1 MYSLFTARQQAAFL
15 HIHII
20 RAALTSRI
28 TPNDVADW
36 LSRFGAKRRRN
47 DGTDCREIWP
57 RRWFLSPSGWFR
69 PDSSEMREQMR
80 KPRFNLFI
88 FSSKFQFCPTVSR
101 WNTCKADDVPVSL
114 SYTLCSTLI
123 SIFWHA
129 YKLNQLLRFMF
140 LSNPFEFLML
150 GLPSVMAVFFSF
162 FSSSNGLQEFQQ
174 RQQAQEN
181 NVACHKNKKQTKS
194 KQPPLPPTEK
204 HKTANQRRCHNFSH
218 DQQSFVHCRAGPDLL
233 AWLKTWWFT
242 QLINLLNTTGYL
254 ILF

>member
-36 LSRFGAKRRRN
+36 LSRFGAKSRRN

-69 PDSSEMREQMR
+69 LDASEMREQMR

-101 WNTCKADDVPVSL
+101 RNTCKADDVPVSL

-150 GLPSVMAVFFSF
+150 GLPSVMAVFFVF
-162 FSSSNGLQEFQQ
+162 FLLRIASKNFSKDNKRRKITLH
-174 RQQAQEN
+174 
-181 NVACHKNKKQTKS
+181 VTKTKKNKIKAAAFTPNWETQNCKS
-194 KQPPLPPTEK
+194 AKV
-204 HKTANQRRCHNFSH
+204 S
-218 DQQSFVHCRAGPDLL
+218 
-233 AWLKTWWFT
+233 
-242 QLINLLNTTGYL
+242 QL
-254 ILF
+254 